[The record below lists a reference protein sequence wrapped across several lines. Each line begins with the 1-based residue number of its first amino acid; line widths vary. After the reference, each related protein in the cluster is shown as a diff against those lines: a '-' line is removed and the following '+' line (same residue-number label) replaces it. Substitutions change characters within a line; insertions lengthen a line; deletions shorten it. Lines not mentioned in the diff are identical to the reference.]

1 MNLYH
6 RGEEVVGLG
15 CSHTS
20 SVSQSSHQ
28 LCKEG
33 NAILTLEMSNSERF
47 SDLPQVTELLSGKGW
62 FEPLWF

>member
-1 MNLYH
+1 M
-6 RGEEVVGLG
+6 VGLG

-33 NAILTLEMSNSERF
+33 NAILTLEMSNS
-47 SDLPQVTELLSGKGW
+47 SGHRALKW
-62 FEPLWF
+62 QRMV